1 MRKPSYLLCSLS
13 QIPFSGLSRGAHACN
28 AGVQDPAEMSAA
40 KIGEGLG
47 TEAKLF

>member
-1 MRKPSYLLCSLS
+1 MKMPSYLLSSLS

-40 KIGEGLG
+40 KCEGLG